1 MSLKERERERERE
14 DIYMYI
20 KLPLFLLLL
29 LILKNYLC
37 SRFISLNKGVFICI
51 LNNIG
56 QNIVVFLYRLETYTH
71 THIDE

>member
-1 MSLKERERERERE
+1 MSLKERERERE

-71 THIDE
+71 THT